1 MYQLELPSLKC
12 HKLEHVPK
20 PPFLSVLVP
29 ETSKPPSQPSLS
41 TLPPPFLTASLH
53 STNQPLPYLPSR
65 SHTSHLKTEYTSPS
79 IHPSSLPHTSSIHL
93 LPLQKN
99 KYIKSTRPYHLLTN
113 LHHPKSRI
121 PHRTP
126 HLHVTKPK
134 YQQKISSIFHLPPR
148 RPTTAGLGKGRE
160 GKGRKE
166 NKMKRDR
173 THLSC
178 CGCLRHFTP
187 YISRY

>member
-12 HKLEHVPK
+12 QKLEHVPK
-20 PPFLSVLVP
+20 PTFLSVLVP

-53 STNQPLPYLPSR
+53 STNQPLPHLPSR

-79 IHPSSLPHTSSIHL
+79 IHPPFTHPASIPYL
-93 LPLQKN
+93 SPKK

-121 PHRTP
+121 PQRTP
-126 HLHVTKPK
+126 HLYVTEPK
-134 YQQKISSIFHLPPR
+134 QSAKDILDFPSSSRAHD
-148 RPTTAGLGKGRE
+148 GGSRE

-166 NKMKRDR
+166 NEAEQSTFELLR
-173 THLSC
+173 LSASFHP
-178 CGCLRHFTP
+178 LH
-187 YISRY
+187 